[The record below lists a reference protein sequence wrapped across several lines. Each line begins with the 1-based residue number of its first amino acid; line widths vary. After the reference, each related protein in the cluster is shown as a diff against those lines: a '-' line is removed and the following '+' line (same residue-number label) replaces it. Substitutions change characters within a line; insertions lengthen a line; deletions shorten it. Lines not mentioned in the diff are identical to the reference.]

1 MEGGR
6 STRRDAIF
14 LIIKTERE
22 AGTRDR
28 ERAGGVVGGK
38 ESVTGRKYESESKYS
53 RKYEKIGNEMQ
64 REREKERERER
75 ERRVEEW
82 KSERRVES
90 RHESAA
96 PGARRP
102 SPTQEAC
109 LLLLLDNKASKCVYA
124 CICMY

>member
-1 MEGGR
+1 VATDGKKHAEKILMEGGG

-64 REREKERERER
+64 RERERKRERER
-75 ERRVEEW
+75 EEW
-82 KSERRVES
+82 KSGRVRE
-90 RHESAA
+90 E
-96 PGARRP
+96 
-102 SPTQEAC
+102 
-109 LLLLLDNKASKCVYA
+109 
-124 CICMY
+124 

>member
-1 MEGGR
+1 VATDGKKHAEKILMEGGR

-28 ERAGGVVGGK
+28 EIAGGVVGGK

-64 REREKERERER
+64 RARERERER
-75 ERRVEEW
+75 EEW
-82 KSERRVES
+82 KSGRVRE
-90 RHESAA
+90 E
-96 PGARRP
+96 
-102 SPTQEAC
+102 
-109 LLLLLDNKASKCVYA
+109 
-124 CICMY
+124 

>member
-1 MEGGR
+1 MATDGKKHAEKILMEGGR

-64 REREKERERER
+64 REREREKERERER
-75 ERRVEEW
+75 EKSGRVEE
-82 KSERRVES
+82 
-90 RHESAA
+90 
-96 PGARRP
+96 
-102 SPTQEAC
+102 
-109 LLLLLDNKASKCVYA
+109 
-124 CICMY
+124 

>member
-6 STRRDAIF
+6 STRREAIF

-53 RKYEKIGNEMQ
+53 RK
-64 REREKERERER
+64 
-75 ERRVEEW
+75 
-82 KSERRVES
+82 
-90 RHESAA
+90 
-96 PGARRP
+96 
-102 SPTQEAC
+102 
-109 LLLLLDNKASKCVYA
+109 
-124 CICMY
+124 